1 LFYDPRA
8 LEQEGPGGVL
18 HAKAVVA
25 DDEAV
30 FITSANLTEA
40 ALDRNI
46 ELGVLIR
53 DRTLAL
59 AISGYFRNLIDRNL
73 LKSLPS
79 A

>member
-1 LFYDPRA
+1 M
-8 LEQEGPGGVL
+8 
-18 HAKAVVA
+18 

-46 ELGVLIR
+46 ELGMLMR
-53 DRTLAL
+53 HRTLATSV
-59 AISGYFRNLIDRNL
+59 ARHFQGLIDTQL
-73 LKSLPS
+73 LRPLPT